1 MSLQGRGRGTSETE
15 TRGER
20 SCVMVMA
27 EAGERRPQARGH
39 LEAPELQ
46 EAGRILPQTLG
57 QGPALLTSRYWA
69 SRLRRVRDRLAGAS
83 HPSWGHAYGRPWTA
97 MRSPSL
103 LPGSALA
110 PLKGQLCPCSGV
122 RTWVMVV
129 EPKLSE
135 VPGKTIRRFAVRED
149 RKPRATP
156 QEYLLRLG
164 GKLVTVI
171 PGGAVSG
178 LWVGPPLWPVQLPTS
193 HQKG

>member
-1 MSLQGRGRGTSETE
+1 
-15 TRGER
+15 
-20 SCVMVMA
+20 
-27 EAGERRPQARGH
+27 
-39 LEAPELQ
+39 
-46 EAGRILPQTLG
+46 
-57 QGPALLTSRYWA
+57 
-69 SRLRRVRDRLAGAS
+69 
-83 HPSWGHAYGRPWTA
+83 
-97 MRSPSL
+97 
-103 LPGSALA
+103 
-110 PLKGQLCPCSGV
+110 
-122 RTWVMVV
+122 MVV